1 MKAIYVSPGGNGS
14 GAGTADAPVTLERA
28 LALVAESNH
37 DMTDN
42 IEVVLAGGYYH
53 LDATLALTDVHS
65 GSELYPVV
73 FKAAAGEEP
82 VLGSAYTIKGS
93 AFSKWADN
101 EKIYVADV
109 PASLVSRQLFVDN
122 IRAVRARSERGLD
135 VEDFLY
141 EGDANMGY
149 VCRNVDLL
157 NYKRPQD
164 LELVFQEEWT
174 NPRIGVS
181 DLKFTEGRTY
191 MTLNQPGWTYI
202 MEKGQTKASVKGP
215 VYYENAIELLDT
227 PGEWYLDTAAHKL
240 YYMPRVWEDMNAV
253 TITMPVLTKLVTVI
267 GTDYDRM
274 AQNIRFEG
282 ITFADT
288 TWLRPSSK
296 EGHADVQNNH
306 IRQKGIGDF
315 LVEAAVTV
323 KRANSVCFTNCTFT
337 RLGATALKMVE
348 GVQDSFVTG
357 CHFFDIS
364 GGAINIGDPKITPE
378 YANPADRRMAM
389 KNCDVLNNYIHDIG
403 VEYKSAAAVSV
414 GFAADMD
421 LSCNEIFHVPY
432 SGFHIG
438 YGGGNRFA
446 NVLKNMVISQNFI
459 HDFLG
464 DGIYDGGAIYILG
477 NTSGEGYNIA
487 TDNYIRKQM
496 DRTGVLYPDQG
507 TTYFKF
513 ERNVIDLSEVESWT
527 DHVAPKWSHTNG
539 GAEHVHFR
547 DNYVTTANYA
557 TGCSSAKLNPAESD
571 VTFGSLYVDPH
582 AQWDEAARG
591 IIAASGL
598 QERYAGLRNGQAER
612 ILTNLPEGKLCL
624 GTNETFVVT
633 LRYTD
638 GKDRAVSGGNLFAA
652 YAVEDASVAVVTD
665 KGVVTGLKKGVTKLR
680 IYVISNNVLD
690 VIETKLIIL
699 EGREVV

>member
-1 MKAIYVSPGGNGS
+1 MKTIYVSPGGTVS

-28 LALVAESNH
+28 LALIAESNH

-53 LDATLALTDVHS
+53 LDATLALTDAHS
-65 GSELYPVV
+65 GGDLYPVV
-73 FKAAAGEEP
+73 FKAAAGEES

-101 EKIYVADV
+101 EKIYVTDV
-109 PASLVSRQLFVDN
+109 PAGLVSRQLFVDN

-141 EGDANMGY
+141 EGDTNIGY
-149 VCRNVDLL
+149 ICRNVELL
-157 NYKRPQD
+157 KYRRPQD
-164 LELVFQEEWT
+164 LELVFQEEWA

-181 DLKFTEGRTY
+181 DLKLTDGRVY

-215 VYYENAIELLDT
+215 VYYENALELLDT
-227 PGEWYLDTAAHKL
+227 PGEWYLDTAAHRL

-253 TITMPVLTKLVTVI
+253 TITMPVLTELVTVI

-274 AQNIRFEG
+274 AQNIHFEG

-323 KRANSVCFTNCTFT
+323 KRAHSICFTNCTFT
-337 RLGATALKMVE
+337 RLGITALKMVE

-378 YANPADRRMAM
+378 YANPADRRMVM

-421 LSCNEIFHVPY
+421 LSYNEIFHVPY

-438 YGGGNRFA
+438 YGWGNRFA
-446 NVLKNMVISQNFI
+446 NVLKNMVISHNFI

-464 DGIYDGGAIYILG
+464 EGIYDGGAIYILG

-487 TDNYIRKQM
+487 TDNYIRNQM

-539 GAEHVHFR
+539 GAEHVHYR
-547 DNYVTTANYA
+547 NNYVTTANYA
-557 TGCSSAKLNPAESD
+557 TGCRSARLNPEESD
-571 VTFGSLYVDPH
+571 VTFGALYVNPH
-582 AQWDEAARG
+582 AQWDEAAG
-591 IIAASGL
+591 DIIAASGL
-598 QERYAGLRNGQAER
+598 QESYAGLRNGQAER
-612 ILTNLPEGKLCL
+612 ILTNLPEGTLYL
-624 GTNETFVVT
+624 GAGETFVVA
-633 LRYTD
+633 LCHTD
-638 GKDRAVSGGNLFAA
+638 GKDRAVSGGNLFVA
-652 YAVEDASVAVVTD
+652 YDVEDSSVAAVSG
-665 KGVVTGLKKGVTKLR
+665 KGVVTGLNKGVTKLR

-699 EGREVV
+699 EGEK